1 MDTPSA
7 SAARAPRPY
16 DEFDVDRA
24 RRRILAAARPGF
36 SGTLLSAA
44 MAQLIKDDPV
54 VASYDFVLD
63 VTGSDTGATQADL
76 DIVLAAYHSVPREV
90 GPKYG
95 CYVTND
101 PHFHM
106 WVASMDALFGDR
118 QCLTFGS
125 VDRAVAFLDR
135 KLERD

>member
-1 MDTPSA
+1 MLLT
-7 SAARAPRPY
+7 
-16 DEFDVDRA
+16 
-24 RRRILAAARPGF
+24 ARPGF
-36 SGTLLSAA
+36 SGTLMSQA
-44 MAQLIKDDPV
+44 MAQLIKDQPV

-63 VTGSDTGATQADL
+63 VTGSETGATQADL

-95 CYVTND
+95 CYISND

-106 WVASMDALFGDR
+106 WVASMGELFGDR

-125 VDRAVAFLDR
+125 VAQALAFLER
-135 KLERD
+135 KLEQA